1 MIQLRYGRFDMRT
14 EEDLKAMDIIRR
26 AAALIKKPN
35 LLDNVPLE
43 LFTIDDKKIIITYNS
58 ETKQLVIKAGANTL
72 KSTLVS

>member
-1 MIQLRYGRFDMRT
+1 MRT
-14 EEDLKAMDIIRR
+14 EEDQNAMDIIRR

-43 LFTIDDKKIIITYNS
+43 LFTEDDKKITIEYSS

-72 KSTLVS
+72 KSRLVN